1 MSEEYILTPETRP
14 RNRRWWWP
22 SGRGKSAR
30 RTVVALV
37 VFVAIVACL
46 QAGAFFSV
54 YGARL
59 AEANELLF
67 ELQVETRQQH
77 VYRRMAKVFAT
88 LRERSATANE
98 ERLGQELA
106 QSTFR
111 FESQF
116 GGTPLEAIETLRVL
130 LPQAAS
136 RFGDKDP
143 AIVQLRDDFG
153 RMDALYADR
162 YKAILQDFDR
172 PPLLLWPTASVL
184 ARYSNLRAAATFN
197 RALYLSQIGEF
208 GTSRAILSGL
218 HATTEN
224 KEQLALI
231 YYTLGRLQFELW
243 TMRPE
248 SEFYL
253 QAVKYLRQSLQS
265 NADLQLAKRLLQY
278 LLSITQG
285 EIVIGAGE
293 SRTTAPTEGEG
304 SDVPVGRRIF

>member
-1 MSEEYILTPETRP
+1 MSQEHILASDTRS
-14 RNRRWWWP
+14 RNRRWWW
-22 SGRGKSAR
+22 SSRRGQSAW
-30 RTVVALV
+30 RTVFALAVSVALV
-37 VFVAIVACL
+37 AGL
-46 QAGAFFSV
+46 QAGAFFSI

-59 AEANELLF
+59 AQANELLF

-77 VYRRMAKVFAT
+77 IYRRMAKGLAT
-88 LRERSATANE
+88 LRERSAATTE

-106 QSTFR
+106 QSSFR

-116 GGTPLEAIETLRVL
+116 GATPLEAIETLRVL

-143 AIVQLRDDFG
+143 GIVQLQDDFG
-153 RMDALYADR
+153 RMDTLYADR

-172 PPLLLWPTASVL
+172 PPLLLWPTASIL

-208 GTSRAILSGL
+208 GTARAILSGL
-218 HATTEN
+218 HAATED
-224 KEQLALI
+224 KGQLALI
-231 YYTLGRLQFELW
+231 YYSLGRLQFELW

-253 QAVKYLRQSLQS
+253 QAVKYLRQSLQAD
-265 NADLQLAKRLLQY
+265 ADLQLAKRLLQY
-278 LLSITQG
+278 LLSLTQG

-293 SRTTAPTEGEG
+293 GRTTAPTEGEG
-304 SDVPVGRRIF
+304 TDVPVGRRIF